1 MGYALAGLLA
11 GLTTT
16 VVGLG
21 GGLMLLLALGA
32 MAGPQAALAWTA
44 PALLVGNV
52 HRVWMYRSQLDR
64 KITWALVRGA
74 LPGSLLGAVLAV
86 GAPPLLLQLGMLAM
100 TGVMLAQ
107 RAGWLRWRPGTRL
120 ITPASFANGAI
131 CATTGGAGAL
141 TAPLLLAAGL
151 SGEAWIAT
159 QSAGAV
165 AMHAGRLA
173 GYGVGGLV
181 SAEGLGVSAGLA
193 AALVVGNALGG
204 RIRTFIPARG
214 RSGLE
219 LAAVLVCVGMALF
232 GVVTATKPAPTAAQA
247 LPTAPNTSHVVGQVQ
262 SAAPDQAAIRSA
274 EVHSCVQTRPLR
286 LPLWQRSACPASWVV
301 ADQPP
306 NR

>member
-1 MGYALAGLLA
+1 MAYALAGLLA

-32 MAGPQAALAWTA
+32 MAGPQAALTWTA
-44 PALLVGNV
+44 PALLAGNL
-52 HRVWMYRSQLDR
+52 HRVWMYRDQVDR

-86 GAPPLLLQLGMLAM
+86 GAPPILLQVGMLAM

-107 RAGWLRWRPGTRL
+107 RAGWLRWRPSAGL
-120 ITPASFANGAI
+120 ITPVSFANGAI

-151 SGEAWIAT
+151 SGESWIAT

-181 SAEGLGVSAGLA
+181 SAEGLGVSAWLA
-193 AALVVGNALGG
+193 LALIAGNTLGG
-204 RIRTFIPARG
+204 RVRGLIPARG
-214 RSGLE
+214 RRTLE
-219 LAAVLVCVGMALF
+219 MAAVLVCVGLALF
-232 GVVTATKPAPTAAQA
+232 GVAAAAKQPGGPSHLATGSDPGHAVGSLEA
-247 LPTAPNTSHVVGQVQ
+247 LPTPPVAGHVVGHIP
-262 SAAPDQAAIRSA
+262 SAG
-274 EVHSCVQTRPLR
+274 LG
-286 LPLWQRSACPASWVV
+286 PAGF
-301 ADQPP
+301 
-306 NR
+306 